1 MSIITKKHFFQCSFS
16 ILYCKLHWR
25 RQYALPDLYIKAPFS
40 NTMPETNNRN
50 LVLPQENDYFVWQD
64 LVEREVQARDRLR
77 KALTMKTFI
86 DLGRNFRI
94 FLNVSLILLDENKSQ
109 SRTGARWVEDWL
121 YCGGRAF
128 GDIYELPHTPCFVT
142 GWLFAVVAVVLVW
155 FLFLFFFLG
164 FVLFCLFVWDQQVLI
179 LEHKYFY
186 SSIIF
191 L

>member
-1 MSIITKKHFFQCSFS
+1 
-16 ILYCKLHWR
+16 
-25 RQYALPDLYIKAPFS
+25 
-40 NTMPETNNRN
+40 
-50 LVLPQENDYFVWQD
+50 
-64 LVEREVQARDRLR
+64 
-77 KALTMKTFI
+77 MKTFI

-155 FLFLFFFLG
+155 FLFLFLFFG
-164 FVLFCLFVWDQQVLI
+164 FVLFCLFFSILQVLI
-179 LEHKYFY
+179 LEHK
-186 SSIIF
+186 
-191 L
+191 